1 MKLYIFVVHIKL
13 FLVVEVVL
21 DTQLRLMGMLVLIR
35 LTRARLK
42 CSAIQINP
50 Q

>member
-1 MKLYIFVVHIKL
+1 MKLYIFVVQIKL

-35 LTRARLK
+35 LTRAWLK
-42 CSAIQINP
+42 CLASSTDP
-50 Q
+50 K